1 MNACVSGVYVC
12 GGRDH
17 AYFCIHMVKTS
28 DQFGHLLTP
37 TVLDSEIGSPLNMKL
52 TVSFD

>member
-1 MNACVSGVYVC
+1 MPVFLGCIVC

-28 DQFGHLLTP
+28 DQSGHLLTH

-52 TVSFD
+52 TVSLD